1 MPGEQGHNARPAQFK
16 YRPTGYMNQLLHLPM
31 RQHLRTLT
39 LDNMKLTEIEVAPL
53 YEFCGL
59 QSLQLVV
66 VRGRAFQHLSR
77 LTTLRSLTTWNCEW
91 VNSDV
96 LAQIGSL
103 ARLEHLT
110 LNCCDQITDEG
121 LRHLSSLVDLQS
133 LGLTDLTVI
142 SEVGLRHLSTL
153 TNLESLTLAYNP
165 VTDAM
170 CKEIAE
176 HHTEKLQVLDLDAS
190 SVGEGVMT
198 DVGLAHLAKLSKIR
212 RLKLG
217 FHHQFTPA
225 GLVAGLGNLT
235 NLESLSLESVEG
247 CVSGDSL
254 KGLSKLVHLR
264 KFNVDSCPDFDDEA
278 MSALVHFTALEHLN
292 IAKTMIRRGLSH
304 LSSATHPSLTYLDMS
319 YSERLDDAGLREITK
334 LCNLTTLHLFRCPK
348 GRLTTKGTRSLLD
361 LPKLELLD
369 ARECPISKDVS
380 KILRVRIKDMR
391 EDLGISNKHYTMEG
405 DTESEELPDSDE
417 EDAASPSGSQG
428 TSPAPSPIR
437 APKARSRLRSMPMRF
452 LSAMDETHPS
462 VEMNFGRSMAND
474 SPRPADSPTAAMLA
488 AMNAYLPTF
497 DIEDYTFDDSSDMD
511 DYSMHDIHPALPP
524 LVNPRDD
531 ESDSDSEASRSMD
544 VDVMEDDEDEQETRD
559 RTLLAQLVS
568 KRTGAMVPSKTKPTP
583 TMYFDIEELD
593 D

>member
-1 MPGEQGHNARPAQFK
+1 
-16 YRPTGYMNQLLHLPM
+16 M

-39 LDNMKLTEIEVAPL
+39 LDNMKLTESEVAPL

-66 VRGRAFQHLSR
+66 VRGRAFQNLSR
-77 LTTLRSLTTWNCEW
+77 LTSLKSLTTWNCEW

-96 LAQIGSL
+96 LQQIGSL
-103 ARLEHLT
+103 AHLEHLT

-142 SEVGLRHLSTL
+142 SEIGLRHLSTL

-190 SVGEGVMT
+190 SVGEGVIT
-198 DVGLAHLAKLSKIR
+198 DVGLAHLAKLSKLR

-217 FHHQFTPA
+217 FHHSFTPT

-247 CVSGDSL
+247 CVNGDSL

-264 KFNVDSCPDFDDEA
+264 KLNMDSCPTFDDEA

-304 LSSATHPSLTYLDMS
+304 LSSVTHPNLTYLDMS
-319 YSERLDDAGLREITK
+319 YSEKLDDAGLREITK
-334 LCNLTTLHLFRCPK
+334 LSNLTTLHLFRCPK

-361 LPKLELLD
+361 LPSLELLD

-380 KILRVRIKDMR
+380 KILRSRIKDMR
-391 EDLGISNKHYTMEG
+391 EDLGISHVNKHYSVDG
-405 DTESEELPDSDE
+405 DTESEELPDSDDE
-417 EDAASPSGSQG
+417 VPSQAGSAASRMA
-428 TSPAPSPIR
+428 SPIGSPIR
-437 APKARSRLRSMPMRF
+437 APKPRNRIHRAPLRIFEAISGAHP
-452 LSAMDETHPS
+452 AAETN
-462 VEMNFGRSMAND
+462 MFGGMST
-474 SPRPADSPTAAMLA
+474 STPPPADSPTVAAIA
-488 AMNAYLPTF
+488 SINSYLPTF
-497 DIEDYTFDDSSDMD
+497 DIEDYTLDDSSDIED
-511 DYSMHDIHPALPP
+511 FIDINPTIPALS
-524 LVNPRDD
+524 NPRHDD
-531 ESDSDSEASRSMD
+531 DNLDSDIEDASMD
-544 VDVMEDDEDEQETRD
+544 VDDDDEDEQEAEDRD
-559 RTLLAQLVS
+559 FLAQIVS
-568 KRTGAMVPSKTKPTP
+568 KRTSAMMPSLTSTLSGKSKPIP
-583 TMYFDIEELD
+583 KRFFDAEELD